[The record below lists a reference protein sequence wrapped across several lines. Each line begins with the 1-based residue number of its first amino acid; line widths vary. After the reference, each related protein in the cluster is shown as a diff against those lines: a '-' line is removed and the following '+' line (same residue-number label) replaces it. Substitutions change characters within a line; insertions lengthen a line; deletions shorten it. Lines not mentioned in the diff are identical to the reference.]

1 MSADDAARR
10 DAVDAARH
18 LAAALDEQGQ
28 EYALGGAIALG
39 YWATPRGTLDVDLTL
54 FLSPKQPGD
63 CIRVLED
70 AGCNVNAAEATRMI
84 REHGYC
90 RADLD
95 GIRVDVFLPIAAF
108 YDMARPRRRRF
119 DLEGQ
124 PVMVWDAESLVVF
137 KMMFFREKDLVDVK
151 QIVRTQGKI
160 FDRDWVRERLEETFG
175 RHDPRVARW
184 DEITHEIIA

>member
-1 MSADDAARR
+1 MSTDDAKGR
-10 DAVDAARH
+10 DAVDAARL

-28 EYALGGAIALG
+28 AYAFGGAIALG

-54 FLSPKQPGD
+54 FLSPKQPSE
-63 CIRVLED
+63 CIRVLAD
-70 AGCNVNAAEATRMI
+70 AGCDVNAAEATRMI
-84 REHGYC
+84 GEHGYC

-95 GIRVDVFLPIAAF
+95 GIRVDVFLPIAPF
-108 YDMARPRRRRF
+108 YNVARSRRRRF

-137 KMMFFREKDLVDVK
+137 KMMFFREKDLVDIK
-151 QIVRTQGKI
+151 QILRTQGGN

-175 RHDPRVARW
+175 RLDPRIVRW
-184 DEITHEIIA
+184 NEITQEVVA